1 MAKRVQVTFD
11 AADPHRLAAWWSE
24 LLGYDV
30 EDVHDRVEPLLEQ
43 GILEEGDVVRVGDR
57 LSFADVVAAD
67 DPAGEGPR
75 FLFQRVPEPKTAKN
89 RVHLDVPV
97 GDEPLDDAVSRA
109 VERGATLVEYGQYPG
124 HRWAV
129 MRDPEGNEF
138 CLQ

>member
-24 LLGYDV
+24 LLGYEV
-30 EDVHDRVEPLLEQ
+30 EDVHDRVAALLER
-43 GILEEGDVVRVGDR
+43 GILSEADVVQVDGR
-57 LSFADVVAAD
+57 LSFAEAVAAN
-67 DPAGEGPR
+67 DPEAAGPR
-75 FLFQRVPEPKTAKN
+75 MLFQRVPESKTAKN

-97 GDEPLDDAVSRA
+97 GNEPLDDAVARVVA
-109 VERGATLVEYGQYPG
+109 RGAALVEFGQYPG

-129 MRDPEGNEF
+129 MHDPEGNEF